1 MAEVE
6 LPVLS
11 PPDVQPS
18 PPQASQSPQP
28 LTPRH
33 PFRCSVC
40 LKRFTRH
47 ENLKRHSHRH
57 RSENEGKIYS
67 CEHCSRTFARSDLRR
82 RHIRKQHP
90 EVPPDPSR
98 TRLKAGS
105 AAPIASSTTS
115 GCSGS
120 TQSDIPIDTSRLP
133 FSFDLGDWDTSLL
146 SGRNH
151 AGGTDPKDTS
161 YVTQVKSPH
170 ISSNHP
176 SFSIESLLASPLEAL
191 GPSSAHIELTSGEC
205 DKTPGTLS
213 LPVWVDCVIEDF
225 SPHNDYNRRHSF
237 LGPRTPS
244 RTSSFSPEIVIT
256 QSIMELG
263 ISLFFSNLSAFFPF
277 IHQPT
282 FDTSSVPEYLVMAML
297 SVAIQFAETELEGPK
312 LAAYCFHRGCRLID
326 EAEQSE
332 SDDGKGGL
340 KLHMIQ
346 AYLLLEIHALCF
358 ARGAESCWGLRFHHR
373 LTELARVGGLGD
385 PYPPQPIDKGDLNAL
400 WRQFVRAETHKRTLY
415 AAYHLDTLW
424 YHTLSVPR
432 GISHLE
438 IKVDLPCSEA
448 AWTIPTAAEW
458 AFYGLVTDPSNS
470 PTRYLGAIRMCM
482 SPDAAERGMSFG
494 TYGCLAMIL
503 YALSGVR
510 EMSGWSTVTGQVP
523 IERFDTLYAALA
535 AVEPIVSKE
544 EDTSP
549 LFILTQATWHMAM
562 IDLLLWSP
570 SHTNGVVELNLEAAV
585 AAIARL
591 SNSGISFSSPS
602 VAQTVDRHIR
612 WFLIYLD
619 RTHEVSQEA
628 PWMAI
633 YAFKAVLIA
642 YQQVLSGSDK
652 PLNTLGLTDSAALLE
667 WIRNVFAKR
676 RGWSVGKIVLDSLGE
691 LSNEQ

>member
-6 LPVLS
+6 TLPVLS
-11 PPDVQPS
+11 PLDAQPAL
-18 PPQASQSPQP
+18 PPAAPSPQP

-67 CEHCSRTFARSDLRR
+67 CEHCSKTFARSDLRR

-90 EVPPDPSR
+90 EVTPNTARTPSID
-98 TRLKAGS
+98 GS
-105 AAPIASSTTS
+105 IVLGASSTVS
-115 GCSGS
+115 GGGGS
-120 TQSDIPIDTSRLP
+120 TQGDAVIDASRLP
-133 FSFDLGDWDTSLL
+133 FSFDLSGWDSCILSNHYHPGDANLDHTSC
-146 SGRNH
+146 STQSKPNE
-151 AGGTDPKDTS
+151 TS
-161 YVTQVKSPH
+161 TH
-170 ISSNHP
+170 HP
-176 SFSIESLLASPLEAL
+176 SFSIESLLASPIEGDDLVYTRYLTVSANRNAEDLSPGANRVCR
-191 GPSSAHIELTSGEC
+191 PST
-205 DKTPGTLS
+205 
-213 LPVWVDCVIEDF
+213 
-225 SPHNDYNRRHSF
+225 
-237 LGPRTPS
+237 LGPRTSPQAS
-244 RTSSFSPEIVIT
+244 SSTSDVVIS
-256 QSIMELG
+256 QSIIQSG
-263 ISLFFSNLSAFFPF
+263 ISLFFTNISAFFPF

-282 FDTSSVPEYLVMAML
+282 FDLSTVPEYLVMAML
-297 SVAIQFAETELEGPK
+297 SVSIQFAEAEEHEGSK
-312 LAAYCFHRGCRLID
+312 LAAYCFHRSCKLID
-326 EAEQSE
+326 EAEQKDD
-332 SDDGKGGL
+332 DDGKGGL

-346 AYLLLEIHALCF
+346 AYLLLEVHALCF
-358 ARGAESCWGLRFHHR
+358 ARGPESCWGLRFHHR
-373 LTELARVGGLGD
+373 LTELARIGGLGD
-385 PYPPQPIDKGDLNAL
+385 PYPPQPVDKGDLNAL

-438 IKVDLPCSEA
+438 IKVDLPCPEA

-458 AFYGLVTDPSNS
+458 AFHGLVTETSHS
-470 PTRYLGAIRMCM
+470 PTRYLGAIRMCL
-482 SPDAAERGMSFG
+482 SADATEKGVSFD

-535 AVEPIVSKE
+535 AVEPIVSKQ

-570 SHTNGVVELNLEAAV
+570 SHTNGVVELNVEAAM

-612 WFLIYLD
+612 WFLTYLD
-619 RTHEVSQEA
+619 KTHEVSREA

-633 YAFKAVLIA
+633 YAFKAVLVA
-642 YQQVLSGSDK
+642 YQQVLSGNHK
-652 PLNTLGLTDSAALLE
+652 PLDALGLPDSAALLE
-667 WIRNVFAKR
+667 WIKEVFARR
-676 RGWSVGKIVLDSLGE
+676 RGWSVGKIALDSLEE
-691 LSNEQ
+691 LDHRQ